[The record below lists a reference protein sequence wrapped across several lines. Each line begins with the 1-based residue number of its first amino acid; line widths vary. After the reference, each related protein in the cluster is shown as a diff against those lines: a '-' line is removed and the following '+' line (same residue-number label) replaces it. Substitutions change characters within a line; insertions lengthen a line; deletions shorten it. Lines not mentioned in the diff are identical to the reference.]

1 MCPNKAT
8 FPGNWEACAGSEHPA
23 QHSLRMCC
31 WERAAPLFSL
41 AAKAALHAVDML
53 VVVCSLPDAQECCF
67 SKSEGG
73 EDASPLE
80 GLRWEKLCKS
90 SSFIL
95 GAACS
100 VSVRWNQTALQLYHC
115 QNWKKRLN
123 ISPWG
128 FQLYFVRRN
137 EKMAKKHHVYF
148 QNFSFTLFNTFTSCN
163 KKIWWILQM
172 KYLDEK

>member
-31 WERAAPLFSL
+31 WERAAPLVSL

-100 VSVRWNQTALQLYHC
+100 VSVRWNQTELQFYHC
-115 QNWKKRLN
+115 QNWKKRLLISHPEGFSYILSGGMKKWQRSIMCISR
-123 ISPWG
+123 ISP
-128 FQLYFVRRN
+128 L
-137 EKMAKKHHVYF
+137 
-148 QNFSFTLFNTFTSCN
+148 LFL
-163 KKIWWILQM
+163 ILLHLAI
-172 KYLDEK
+172 KRFDEFYKWNI